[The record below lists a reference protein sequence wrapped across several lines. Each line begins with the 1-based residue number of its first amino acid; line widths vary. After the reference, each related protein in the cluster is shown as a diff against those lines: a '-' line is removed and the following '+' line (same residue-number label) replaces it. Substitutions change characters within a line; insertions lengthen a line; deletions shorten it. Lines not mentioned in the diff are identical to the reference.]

1 CNILY
6 ITVMYYIIFYI
17 QTMIV
22 TIVVFLISLPIDIF
36 IGTIL
41 LSNNIR
47 ELDNDKESGRKTIA
61 ILLGRK
67 KAIQFLVLLFAIAYG
82 LTCAL
87 IINGILPLW
96 SIITLLSIK
105 VAVDVI
111 KGFIG

>member
-1 CNILY
+1 MKILV
-6 ITVMYYIIFYI
+6 I
-17 QTMIV
+17 
-22 TIVVFLISLPIDIF
+22 LISLSIAISIF
-36 IGTIL
+36 TIIL
-41 LSNNIR
+41 FYHIC
-47 ELDNDKESGRKTIA
+47 DFYNDKESGRKTIA

-111 KGFIG
+111 KGFIGKKTPIEMMPAMAAT